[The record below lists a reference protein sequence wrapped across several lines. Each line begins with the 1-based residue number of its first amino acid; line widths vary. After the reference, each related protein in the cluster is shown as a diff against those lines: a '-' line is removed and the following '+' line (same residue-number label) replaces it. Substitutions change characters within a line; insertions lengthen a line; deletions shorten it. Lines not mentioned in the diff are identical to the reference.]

1 MRTPPTETITVARA
15 DETTT
20 DGRRL
25 ATAPTTVGVLQVL
38 VEPCAYDRT
47 DTAGRRTITH
57 GCNLYHRGR
66 LPFGILVGDLL
77 TVRGRTMRV
86 TRTPEVWQRGD
97 TGIGVKIHAEEGE
110 DQ

>member
-20 DGRRL
+20 EGRRL
-25 ATAPTTVGVLQVL
+25 ATAPTTVGTVQAL

-57 GCNLYHRGR
+57 GCNL
-66 LPFGILVGDLL
+66 LPGKSLKKKWKKQ
-77 TVRGRTMRV
+77 RRV
-86 TRTPEVWQRGD
+86 
-97 TGIGVKIHAEEGE
+97 K
-110 DQ
+110 

>member
-1 MRTPPTETITVARA
+1 MRTPPTETLAVSRA
-15 DETTT
+15 DETNVA
-20 DGRRL
+20 GRR
-25 ATAPTTVGVLQVL
+25 TVGDPTVVGTVQAF
-38 VEPCAYDRT
+38 VEPCTYDRT
-47 DTAGRRTITH
+47 DTIGRRTITH
-57 GCNLYHRGR
+57 GCNLYHRGE

-86 TRTPEVWQRGD
+86 TQTPEIWRRGD